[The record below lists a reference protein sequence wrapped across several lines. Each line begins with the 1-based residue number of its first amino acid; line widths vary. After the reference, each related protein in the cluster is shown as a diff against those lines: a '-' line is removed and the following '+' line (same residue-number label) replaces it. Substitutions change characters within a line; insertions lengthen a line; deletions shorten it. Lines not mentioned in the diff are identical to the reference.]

1 MSIKN
6 GIGFGAMVD
15 KALDKYNIPT
25 WLKPYIY
32 DYVKGDPLN
41 AVRRATSFIEVR
53 RKRGEVTRSYVRL
66 PNGMEFGMEFIQHV
80 LSLFHYGEERIAE
93 IYESWSKEPAG
104 YDYVQYAKG
113 FGQLAETTRKHVRAI
128 RNLMEGMGIRP
139 LPPTPEAMSV
149 FDALNSLSDWKARVL
164 ASGLILKYTYGYPFG
179 FVFYRVFYPASPEFM
194 RSFGKAFKSNDGDN
208 AWLEDEAKRIVRERE
223 IDAGNIISIA
233 ENLLSKAY
241 NSVEAE
247 LQTAKKARIEREA
260 QLLMD
265 VSLAYPLHAL
275 YDQGLGIDVDA
286 EIKKIKKLSGK

>member
-104 YDYVQYAKG
+104 YDYVQYARG

-223 IDAGNIISIA
+223 MDEGNMISIA
-233 ENLLSKAY
+233 EDLLSKAY
-241 NSVEAE
+241 NSVGAE